1 MAFVPREIFLV
12 NQKVMVGI
20 QFPETA
26 VQHIEM
32 LVGEVLSDFINV
44 FFVGHLPQYFL

>member
-12 NQKVMVGI
+12 NQKVMVSI

-32 LVGEVLSDFINV
+32 LVREVLSDFINILLV
-44 FFVGHLPQYFL
+44 SYLPKYFL